1 MSLLSL
7 QTVTKIFGGLTAV
20 NEVSFDV
27 EQGSIVG
34 LIGPNGAGKTT
45 VFNLITGNYVPDGGD
60 IRFAGQSIKG
70 MKPHTIVSLGI
81 ARTFQSIRLF
91 PTLPLVEN
99 VLAGRHCRMHS
110 GIIGSMFHTPA
121 QRREERAALE
131 RAMNELEFVGLADSY
146 AEEAGSLSYGNQRLL
161 DTARHR
167 VHRRA
172 YGQVDH
178 ATRHGFGGG
187 FEAGDTRPVVWRR
200 ICVEA
205 HENPFLG
212 RYVPK
217 IRRTLGRDRPRVQS
231 ELCAVCSAYP
241 QISLLVLRRQRGDLF
256 RVFAD
261 WTIGGSAAQIA
272 DFSEEVDSGI
282 LVPSPLVR
290 QIILIEDG
298 LGGTHRFACTAVD
311 ALVGVDVQRA
321 GTLVNAVDGALVHAS
336 LVLDIHARLSDYI
349 WHGILLNKY

>member
-131 RAMNELEFVGLADSY
+131 RAMNELEFVGLACP
-146 AEEAGSLSYGNQRLL
+146 
-161 DTARHR
+161 TATSACSKSPARS
-167 VHRRA
+167 
-172 YGQVDH
+172 
-178 ATRHGFGGG
+178 
-187 FEAGDTRPVVWRR
+187 PP
-200 ICVEA
+200 I
-205 HENPFLG
+205 PSSSFL
-212 RYVPK
+212 
-217 IRRTLGRDRPRVQS
+217 T
-231 ELCAVCSAYP
+231 
-241 QISLLVLRRQRGDLF
+241 
-256 RVFAD
+256 
-261 WTIGGSAAQIA
+261 
-272 DFSEEVDSGI
+272 
-282 LVPSPLVR
+282 SPP
-290 QIILIEDG
+290 
-298 LGGTHRFACTAVD
+298 
-311 ALVGVDVQRA
+311 
-321 GTLVNAVDGALVHAS
+321 GA
-336 LVLDIHARLSDYI
+336 
-349 WHGILLNKY
+349 

>member
-70 MKPHTIVSLGI
+70 MKPHTIVGLGI

-161 DTARHR
+161 EIARALASDPKLIILDEPT
-167 VHRRA
+167 VGLDPA
-172 YGQVDH
+172 QVIEI
-178 ATRHGFGGG
+178 RKLIRELGK
-187 FEAGDTRPVVWRR
+187 
-200 ICVEA
+200 A
-205 HENPFLG
+205 HTVILSSHILSE
-212 RYVPK
+212 
-217 IRRTLGRDRPRVQS
+217 VQ
-231 ELCAVCSAYP
+231 AVCSQVLILAKGR
-241 QISLLVLRRQRGDLF
+241 LVAVGAPDELGEKLSSGSCLKATVLGDGQTVLKAVGSIPGIRKVELEGESDGQVTFTAESTDDTDRRAEVSRALSQAGCTVLALSVESKTLED
-256 RVFAD
+256 VFLAL
-261 WTIGGSAAQIA
+261 TEAQTGESPA
-272 DFSEEVDSGI
+272 EEE
-282 LVPSPLVR
+282 
-290 QIILIEDG
+290 EDEE
-298 LGGTHRFACTAVD
+298 
-311 ALVGVDVQRA
+311 
-321 GTLVNAVDGALVHAS
+321 
-336 LVLDIHARLSDYI
+336 
-349 WHGILLNKY
+349 